1 MQEFYDYK
9 DRWNSKQQE
18 IMEFLHNL
26 FLNMPNMK
34 FSFRYGGPFYDANTW
49 VCYLAPKKNGK
60 VELVFINAHKL
71 TRTINL
77 LEKRDRK
84 QVAGMNIED
93 RTENTIENVLLVME
107 EALEIDKLM
116 NKNSKI
122 FDFKNS
128 HQKDNFKL

>member
-9 DRWNSKQQE
+9 ERWNTKQQE

-26 FLNMPNMK
+26 FLTLPNMK
-34 FSFRYGGPFYDANTW
+34 FKFRYGGPFYDANTW

-71 TRTINL
+71 TRTIHL

-84 QVAGMNIED
+84 QVAGMFVDEIN
-93 RTENTIENVLLVME
+93 ENTIEKVLLVME
-107 EALEIDKLM
+107 EALEIEKSL
-116 NKNSKI
+116 K
-122 FDFKNS
+122 
-128 HQKDNFKL
+128 